1 MSFVLDATYDAPL
14 QLCAYLGA
22 INSIPEF
29 QGRIRQGM
37 IVVAYENGKP
47 ADVYKM
53 NEVMLRKYWRVWLK
67 RLHEFWI
74 RSRDGTLPEP
84 I

>member
-1 MSFVLDATYDAPL
+1 M
-14 QLCAYLGA
+14 GA

-37 IVVAYENGKP
+37 IVVAYENGEQ

-53 NEVMLRKYWRVWLK
+53 DEIMLRKYWRAWLA
-67 RLHEFWI
+67 RLHEFWV
-74 RSRDGTLPEP
+74 RSRDDTLREP

>member
-1 MSFVLDATYDAPL
+1 MFRVGATYDAPL
-14 QLCAYLGA
+14 QLCAYLGGM
-22 INSIPEF
+22 NCTPEF

-37 IVVAYENGKP
+37 VVIAYEDGKQ

-53 NEVMLRKYWRVWLK
+53 DEVMLRKYWRVWLK
-67 RLHEFWI
+67 RLHEYWI